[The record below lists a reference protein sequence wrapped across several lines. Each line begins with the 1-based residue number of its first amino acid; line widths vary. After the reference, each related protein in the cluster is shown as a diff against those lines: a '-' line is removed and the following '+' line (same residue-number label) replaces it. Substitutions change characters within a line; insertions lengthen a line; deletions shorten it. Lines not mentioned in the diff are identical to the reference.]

1 MGGVWPAVRH
11 LELGDT
17 SYQTALTSV
26 VANLRGLY
34 SSLGLSLSELR
45 TLWGPSGN
53 VGAKALGVARLLGCS
68 VVVHADR
75 WSLAVHRSDAD
86 LVVRRLM
93 TGNLLASARAAVGAP
108 CPDVAPVSYAI
119 YEDDIPESRPLDEGW
134 RLDCVP
140 TPFVVQP
147 ASTIG
152 LGDTFAAGLL
162 LAAAVEGKRAW
173 D

>member
-1 MGGVWPAVRH
+1 MLTVWGESGPAVRH

-17 SYQTALTSV
+17 SYQTDLTSV

-45 TLWGPSGN
+45 TFWGHSGD
-53 VGAKALGVARLLGCS
+53 VGVKALGLARDLGCS

-93 TGNLLASARAAVGAP
+93 CREPAGFGASGTRCTKLGRGA
-108 CPDVAPVSYAI
+108 CQLC
-119 YEDDIPESRPLDEGW
+119 EL
-134 RLDCVP
+134 
-140 TPFVVQP
+140 
-147 ASTIG
+147 
-152 LGDTFAAGLL
+152 
-162 LAAAVEGKRAW
+162 
-173 D
+173 